1 MASNKTRSSGVT
13 RPASPTPVQ
22 TQATPQS
29 NPPQM
34 QSPQQQM
41 PPVNTMNPANAN
53 QTPNNQNTPVQPGG
67 VTALTQMTDDQ
78 LAQLVRDSRNAI
90 MPNFL
95 ADAGD
100 QTQAFVYQA
109 GMNGLPQVMDAASFQ
124 QFLQSNNISQS
135 DVLARSVNDIK
146 YSAGGHQ
153 MSLTGKQQA
162 DMLMYSKF
170 NYIGGKH
177 GGQAL
182 GAGAYFARNGGV
194 PTGYGNYTMVA
205 AINPALA
212 RPITLSRL
220 QTEAARFAQTHPKF
234 NRAVGGFNTNFNNNN
249 MSIWALAMGYN
260 VITGDNPRWDS
271 RTNIID
277 RSVLVYRK

>member
-1 MASNKTRSSGVT
+1 MASNKNHTSGVT
-13 RPASPTPVQ
+13 QPATPGPQ
-22 TQATPQS
+22 LQQATPPG
-29 NPPQM
+29 PPIQ
-34 QSPQQQM
+34 PQQ
-41 PPVNTMNPANAN
+41 PLVNTMNPANAN
-53 QTPNNQNTPVQPGG
+53 QAPNDQNTPLQPGG
-67 VTALTQMTDDQ
+67 VTALTQMTDDE
-78 LAQLVRDSRNAI
+78 LAKLVQDSKHAI

-95 ADAGD
+95 SDAND
-100 QTQAFVYQA
+100 VTQAFVYQA
-109 GMNGLPQVMDAASFQ
+109 GLSGLPQVLDGPAFQ
-124 QFLQSNNISQS
+124 QFLASNNIPQS
-135 DVLARSVNDIK
+135 DVLARSVDDIK
-146 YSAGGHQ
+146 YQAGGHT

-182 GAGAYFARNGGV
+182 GAGAYFARNGGRN
-194 PTGYGNYTMVA
+194 TGYGSYTMVA

-212 RPITLSRL
+212 KPISRSQL
-220 QTEAARFAQTHPKF
+220 GVKAAAFAKTHPKF
-234 NRAVGGFNTNFNNNN
+234 AAAVGGYNTNFHNNN

-260 VITGDNPRWDS
+260 VVTGDGYGDS

>member
-1 MASNKTRSSGVT
+1 MASNKNHTSGVT
-13 RPASPTPVQ
+13 R
-22 TQATPQS
+22 QATPA
-29 NPPQM
+29 PPVQ
-34 QSPQQQM
+34 QATQQQG
-41 PPVNTMNPANAN
+41 PQLQPQPQVNTMNPANAN
-53 QTPNNQNTPVQPGG
+53 QVPNDQNTPLQPGG
-67 VTALTQMTDDQ
+67 VTALSQMTDDE
-78 LAQLVRDSRNAI
+78 LAKLVQDSKHAI

-95 ADAGD
+95 SDAND
-100 QTQAFVYQA
+100 MTQAFVYQA
-109 GMNGLPQVMDAASFQ
+109 GLSGLPQVLDGQAFQ
-124 QFLQSNNISQS
+124 QFLSANNIPQS

-146 YSAGGHQ
+146 YQAGGHT

-182 GAGAYFARNGGV
+182 GAGAYFARNGGKN
-194 PTGYGNYTMVA
+194 TGYGNYTMVA

-212 RPITLSRL
+212 KTISRSQL
-220 QTEAARFAQTHPKF
+220 GVQAAAFAKTHPKF
-234 NRAVGGFNTNFNNNN
+234 AAAVGGYNTNFYNNN

-260 VITGDNPRWDS
+260 VVTGDSRGDE
-271 RTNIID
+271 RTNVID